1 MRIFILYG
9 YQRTMRSAYKIR
21 LRDYEEYEEY
31 EEYAKVY
38 EDAKGCV
45 GAELTSW
52 ILKGLKLKI

>member
-1 MRIFILYG
+1 MHIFILYG

-21 LRDYEEYEEY
+21 LRDYEEY
-31 EEYAKVY
+31 AKGY